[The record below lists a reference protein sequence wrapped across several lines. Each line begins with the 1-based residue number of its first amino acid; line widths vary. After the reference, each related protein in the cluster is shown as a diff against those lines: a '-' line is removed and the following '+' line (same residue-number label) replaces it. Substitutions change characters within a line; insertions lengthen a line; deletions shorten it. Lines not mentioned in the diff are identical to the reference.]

1 MEADDVARL
10 ERATVAGVA
19 PRRVVERDGWIL
31 GLDDGPMGRAR
42 SAAPLAHE
50 PPPPVTP
57 SLAETYA
64 GEGLPASFRV
74 PDLAPLSPVIRDLAE
89 AGYRPSEPTWMMTAG
104 SGVVSSF
111 ANPGVGGPWPV
122 LLEVPDEDWLATFC
136 GPGFDA
142 DEGTRRVAQLSRS
155 PGARFAAVREGD
167 RTLAVGVLSRA
178 GGVGGIH
185 GMRTAPDQRGRGHAG
200 RILAAFARQ
209 AAAWGLE
216 DLVLQVE
223 AGNPAR
229 RLYRAAGFS
238 ELWRYWYWR

>member
-1 MEADDVARL
+1 MKPDGVARL

-19 PRRVVERDGWIL
+19 PRRVMERDGWIL

-42 SAAPLAHE
+42 SAAPLAHK

-57 SLAETYA
+57 SLAQTYA

-74 PDLAPLSPVIRDLAE
+74 PDLAPLSPVIRHLAE

-104 SGVVSSF
+104 SGLVSSF

-122 LLEVPDEDWLATFC
+122 LLEAPDEDWVATFC

-155 PGARFAAVREGD
+155 PGARFAAVREGG

-185 GMRTAPDQRGRGHAG
+185 GMRTAPEQRGQGHAG

-229 RLYRAAGFS
+229 RLYRAAGFT

>member
-1 MEADDVARL
+1 MEPADVARL

-19 PRRVVERDGWIL
+19 PRRVLERDGWIL
-31 GLDDGPMGRAR
+31 ALDDGPMGRTR
-42 SAAPLAHE
+42 SAAPLSHD
-50 PPPPVTP
+50 PPPPLTP
-57 SLAETYA
+57 ALAGTYA
-64 GEGLPASFRV
+64 AEGLPAAFRV
-74 PDLAPLSPVIRDLAE
+74 PDLASLAPVIRGLAG
-89 AGYRPSEPTWMMTAG
+89 AGYRPSEPTWMMAARATA
-104 SGVVSSF
+104 VSAF
-111 ANPGVGGPWPV
+111 AGPGAGGAWPV
-122 LLEVPDEDWLATFC
+122 LLEAPDPDWASTFC

-142 DEGTRRVAQLSRS
+142 AEGARRVAQLARS

-178 GGVGGIH
+178 GGAGGIH

-200 RILAAFARQ
+200 RILAAFGRQ
-209 AAAWGLE
+209 AVDWGLE

-229 RLYRAAGFS
+229 SLYRAAGFS

>member
-1 MEADDVARL
+1 MESRDVARL

-19 PRRVVERDGWIL
+19 PRGVVERDGWIL
-31 GLDDGPMGRAR
+31 ALDDGPMGRTR
-42 SAAPLAHE
+42 SAAPLSHD
-50 PPPPVTP
+50 PPPLLTP
-57 SLAETYA
+57 ALAKIYA
-64 GEGLPASFRV
+64 AEGLPAAFRV
-74 PDLAPLSPVIRDLAE
+74 PDLASLAPVIRGLAG
-89 AGYRPSEPTWMMTAG
+89 AGYHPSEPTWMMAARATTVAAFG
-104 SGVVSSF
+104 G
-111 ANPGVGGPWPV
+111 PGAGGPWPV
-122 LLEVPDEDWLATFC
+122 LLEAPDPGWASTFC

-142 DEGTRRVAQLSRS
+142 AEGARRVAQLARS

-178 GGVGGIH
+178 GGAGGIH

-200 RILAAFARQ
+200 RILAAFGRQ
-209 AAAWGLE
+209 AADWGLE

>member
-1 MEADDVARL
+1 
-10 ERATVAGVA
+10 
-19 PRRVVERDGWIL
+19 
-31 GLDDGPMGRAR
+31 
-42 SAAPLAHE
+42 
-50 PPPPVTP
+50 
-57 SLAETYA
+57 
-64 GEGLPASFRV
+64 
-74 PDLAPLSPVIRDLAE
+74 
-89 AGYRPSEPTWMMTAG
+89 MMTAG

-111 ANPGVGGPWPV
+111 ANPGVGGPRPV
-122 LLEVPDEDWLATFC
+122 LLAAPDEDWAATFC

-142 DEGTRRVAQLSRS
+142 DEGARRVAQLSRS

-185 GMRTAPDQRGRGHAG
+185 GMRTAPDQRGQGHAG
-200 RILAAFARQ
+200 RILAAFARE
-209 AAAWGLE
+209 AAAWGLK

-229 RLYRAAGFS
+229 RLYRAAGFT